1 MNTETALV
9 TGASSGIGEA
19 TAARLAKAGYRVYG
33 TSRRG
38 AQAGNRPFPMLP
50 LDVTSDD
57 SVEAAVREVMR
68 PEGRMDLLVNNA
80 GFSIAPAGA
89 EEISI
94 EQARSI
100 FDTNFFG
107 IVRMTRAVVPH
118 MRRQGGGRI
127 INIGSVLG
135 FLPAPC
141 MALYAA
147 TRHALEGYSESLD
160 HELRTRGIRV
170 SVVEPAYTQTQFD
183 TNCVEA
189 ESKLD
194 GYGEVRAA
202 LGRRLK
208 ELLAAADQ
216 PAVVAD
222 VVLKVA
228 RAARPKRRYTAGS
241 LAGRVGLLRRFA
253 PARLVDAGTRRDL
266 PLDTL
271 TASPRRTPVVAASTK

>member
-50 LDVTSDD
+50 LDVTSED

-68 PEGRMDLLVNNA
+68 LEGRMDLLVNNA
-80 GFSIAPAGA
+80 GFSIAPAGT
-89 EEISI
+89 EESSI

-107 IVRMTRAVVPH
+107 IARMTRAVVPH

-135 FLPAPC
+135 FLPAPY

-147 TRHALEGYSESLD
+147 TKHALEGYSESLD
-160 HELRTRGIRV
+160 HELRTPGIRV

-189 ESKLD
+189 DSKLD
-194 GYGEVRAA
+194 EYGEVRAA

-228 RAARPKRRYTAGS
+228 RAARPKLRYTAGS
-241 LAGRVGLLRRFA
+241 LAGRVGSLRRFA
-253 PARLVDAGTRRDL
+253 PARLVDAGIRRDL
-266 PLDTL
+266 LLDTL